1 MAPTTGRRVRGGLSR
16 ARCVATSGSMQVRP
30 ITFTKWA
37 AAPAPYWSPSR
48 VDVGLT
54 SVRSAADGAWHAQL
68 SLALCAS
75 HPSVQPTIMRGQP
88 FFPAACAFVAGVMS
102 ATAVFCRVRLDP
114 NHTGKLVRGGARVY
128 ALFRPPLPFAPGVCP
143 ARAPGS
149 GGAPPWWVVSGSSLY
164 SASCVAEVAPSSA
177 LRPRGARELHFAY
190 CRAAQWRHTLREA
203 RLHDHH
209 RTNVGFAL
217 GTRYRVSSY
226 RGARVLRL
234 SAVFVHCFR
243 SHFGSRL
250 ESLPGV
256 YAPRVCW
263 PDLRVDC
270 VPVEVF
276 TCSRRTAS
284 CTSGERLA
292 VPRYNHPYTLVY
304 LPGYLNHPSRV
315 LGGSP
320 ASPHVKQDPVR
331 S

>member
-1 MAPTTGRRVRGGLSR
+1 MPCFALPCRLRQGFAPPRPGQRRYPAMVGVSGPSLYPASVCGGG
-16 ARCVATSGSMQVRP
+16 GSLP
-30 ITFTKWA
+30 CP
-37 AAPAPYWSPSR
+37 APA
-48 VDVGLT
+48 
-54 SVRSAADGAWHAQL
+54 RSL
-68 SLALCAS
+68 RIAL
-75 HPSVQPTIMRGQP
+75 
-88 FFPAACAFVAGVMS
+88 
-102 ATAVFCRVRLDP
+102 
-114 NHTGKLVRGGARVY
+114 
-128 ALFRPPLPFAPGVCP
+128 
-143 ARAPGS
+143 
-149 GGAPPWWVVSGSSLY
+149 
-164 SASCVAEVAPSSA
+164 
-177 LRPRGARELHFAY
+177 AY

-320 ASPHVKQDPVR
+320 PSPHVKARPR
-331 S
+331 SFVDTGLAHRAPSSGAYGNQPSVCLRRSTETSSRAQRVLRALVQLQLFPGGVAQRHPLGFCTR